1 MDNKTIDK
9 VRCST
14 VFGQFFKVRSSL
26 GLPTIQPILLSAII
40 QVCLHSSETKP
51 CPGLS
56 GHSEPSEEPVAEHH
70 Q

>member
-1 MDNKTIDK
+1 MDNNNIAKG
-9 VRCST
+9 RCST

-26 GLPTIQPILLSAII
+26 GLPTKQPILLSAMI
-40 QVCLHSSETKP
+40 QGCLHGSETRP

-70 Q
+70 H